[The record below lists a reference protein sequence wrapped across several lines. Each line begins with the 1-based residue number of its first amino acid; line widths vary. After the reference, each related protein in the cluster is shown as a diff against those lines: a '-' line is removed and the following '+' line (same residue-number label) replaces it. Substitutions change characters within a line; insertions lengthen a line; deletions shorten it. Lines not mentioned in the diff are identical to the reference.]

1 MRQLVKIE
9 NPVIDESTV
18 FFVILRTEICNMLH
32 CETFRNKEEKIRKGY
47 CLREKTNWLLLCLSM
62 IVLLA
67 ACGSAKVMTSSLSSK
82 SITSDSLSIT
92 RIQQSPTPTSIL
104 SLSIPSQRATPT
116 SNITSSS
123 TNTPSPV
130 PVSNCVIYSF
140 ATTLVPAQNGDLA
153 APYGPAPVSSEAQQL
168 TWQLFQ
174 LINHERANC
183 GLPPFAWNNTLAS
196 GALLHSWNMAHCGFS
211 HYCPD
216 GSTPYQRI
224 ANEGFAGLSDCGESI
239 GLAGPYP
246 TAWAGVYSVQESMA
260 NEPLGGWHRI
270 HLFSTTLHR
279 IGIGIYVDSRGWPWF
294 TEDMVS

>member
-1 MRQLVKIE
+1 MV
-9 NPVIDESTV
+9 VV
-18 FFVILRTEICNMLH
+18 RTQTYIVLH
-32 CETFRNKEEKIRKGY
+32 FDSLSNKGAKSRKGY
-47 CLREKTNWLLLCLSM
+47 CLRVKTSLLLLSLSL

-67 ACGSAKVMTSSLSSK
+67 ACGSVRITTSSLSSK
-82 SITSDSLSIT
+82 SITSDSLSNS
-92 RIQQSPTPTSIL
+92 RLQQSPTPFPTSIF
-104 SLSIPSQRATPT
+104 SLSIPSQRATPEPARVPRV
-116 SNITSSS
+116 TSSS
-123 TNTPSPV
+123 TSTPPPV
-130 PVSNCVIYSF
+130 PVSNCVIYSN
-140 ATTLVPAQNGDLA
+140 ATTTAPAQNGGLA

-168 TWQLFQ
+168 TQQLFQ
-174 LINHERANC
+174 LINQERAAC
-183 GLPPFAWNNTLAS
+183 GLPPFAWNNVLAS

-216 GSTPYQRI
+216 GMSPYQRI

-246 TAWAGVYSVQESMA
+246 TPWAGVYSVQESMA

-279 IGIGIYVDSRGWPWF
+279 IGIGIYVDARGWPWF

>member
-1 MRQLVKIE
+1 V
-9 NPVIDESTV
+9 
-18 FFVILRTEICNMLH
+18 LH
-32 CETFRNKEEKIRKGY
+32 YETFRNNRKKSRKGY
-47 CLREKTNWLLLCLSM
+47 RLREKTRWLLLSLFL

-67 ACGSAKVMTSSLSSK
+67 ACGSAKVTTSSLSSK
-82 SITSDSLSIT
+82 SITSDSLSNS
-92 RIQQSPTPTSIL
+92 RLQQSPTPFPTSIL
-104 SLSIPSQRATPT
+104 SLSIPSQRATPLPT
-116 SNITSSS
+116 RVPHITSSS
-123 TNTPSPV
+123 TSTPPPV
-130 PVSNCVIYSF
+130 PVSNCVIYSN
-140 ATTLVPAQNGDLA
+140 ATTRVPAQNGGLA

-168 TWQLFQ
+168 TQQLFQ
-174 LINHERANC
+174 LINQERAAC
-183 GLPPFAWNNTLAS
+183 GLPPFAWNNVLAS

-279 IGIGIYVDSRGWPWF
+279 IGIGIYVDARGWPWF

>member
-1 MRQLVKIE
+1 V
-9 NPVIDESTV
+9 
-18 FFVILRTEICNMLH
+18 RTETYIVLH
-32 CETFRNKEEKIRKGY
+32 YDPLSNYGAKSRKGL
-47 CLREKTNWLLLCLSM
+47 CLRVKTYWLLPSLSL

-67 ACGSAKVMTSSLSSK
+67 ACGSAKVTTSSLSSK
-82 SITSDSLSIT
+82 SITSDSLSNS
-92 RIQQSPTPTSIL
+92 RLQQSPTPFPTSIL
-104 SLSIPSQRATPT
+104 SLSIPSQRATPIPTQIPRTT
-116 SNITSSS
+116 SPSKK
-123 TNTPSPV
+123 TPQ
-130 PVSNCVIYSF
+130 PVSNCVIYSN
-140 ATTLVPAQNGDLA
+140 ATTRVPAQNGGLA

-168 TWQLFQ
+168 TQQLFQ
-174 LINHERANC
+174 LINHERAAC

-279 IGIGIYVDSRGWPWF
+279 IGIGIYVDARGWPWF
-294 TEDMVS
+294 TEDMAS

>member
-1 MRQLVKIE
+1 
-9 NPVIDESTV
+9 
-18 FFVILRTEICNMLH
+18 MLH
-32 CETFRNKEEKIRKGY
+32 YEPLRNKGAKTRKGY
-47 CLREKTNWLLLCLSM
+47 CLREKTYWLLLSLSL

-67 ACGSAKVMTSSLSSK
+67 ACGSKTVITSSLSSK
-82 SITSDSLSIT
+82 SITSDSLNNS
-92 RIQQSPTPTSIL
+92 RLQQSPITIAIATSIPP
-104 SLSIPSQRATPT
+104 LSIPSQRATPVPT
-116 SNITSSS
+116 PVPRVTSSS
-123 TNTPSPV
+123 TSTPQ
-130 PVSNCVIYSF
+130 PVSNCVIYSQD
-140 ATTLVPAQNGDLA
+140 TTQVPPQNGTLA

-168 TWQLFQ
+168 TQLLFQ
-174 LINHERANC
+174 LINHERATC
-183 GLPPFAWNNTLAS
+183 GLPPFAWNNVLAS

-211 HYCPD
+211 HTCPD

-279 IGIGIYVDSRGWPWF
+279 IGIGIYVDASGWPWF

>member
-1 MRQLVKIE
+1 
-9 NPVIDESTV
+9 
-18 FFVILRTEICNMLH
+18 MLH
-32 CETFRNKEEKIRKGY
+32 CETLRNKGTKNGKAY
-47 CLREKTNWLLLCLSM
+47 CLREKTNWFLLSLSL
-62 IVLLA
+62 IVLLT
-67 ACGSAKVMTSSLSSK
+67 ACGSAKITTSSLSSR
-82 SITSDSLSIT
+82 SITSDSLSNS
-92 RIQQSPTPTSIL
+92 RLQQSPTPFPTSIF
-104 SLSIPSQRATPT
+104 SLSIPSQRATPVPAQVPQPRPIGT
-116 SNITSSS
+116 S
-123 TNTPSPV
+123 TPTQPPV
-130 PVSNCVIYSF
+130 PVSNCVIYNN
-140 ATTLVPAQNGDLA
+140 ATTQVPAQNGGLA
-153 APYGPAPVSSEAQQL
+153 APYGPPPVTSEAQQL
-168 TWQLFQ
+168 TQQLFQ
-174 LINHERANC
+174 LINQERAAC